1 MTCLFC
7 RIIDKAEP
15 AYLVEETPDTVS
27 FLDTRPVFKGHV
39 LIVPRPHL
47 VTLVDLPPHLTEP
60 LFTTVQRTALAMTT
74 ALQADGSFVAVNNT
88 VSQSVPH
95 LHVHVVP
102 RRRKDGL
109 RGFFWPRTTY
119 ADDSEAGEYADRLS
133 ASLTGAQGGGGSPSR
148 T

>member
-1 MTCLFC
+1 M
-7 RIIDKAEP
+7 
-15 AYLVEETPDTVS
+15 EETPDTVS

-39 LIVPRPHL
+39 LIVPRRHL
-47 VTLVDLPPHLTEP
+47 VTLVDLPAHLTEP
-60 LFTTVQRTALAMTT
+60 LFASVQRTAQAMTT

-119 ADDSEAGEYADRLS
+119 ADDTEASDYADRLRS
-133 ASLTGAQGGGGSPSR
+133 SLVGDQGDTASST
-148 T
+148 